1 MEGSKPS
8 GGAPREQPPRPRSA
22 APWLK
27 QESAYAAPAALT
39 ESEVAFVARME
50 ADSVRRINKAFEEP
64 EDQVDRDPPFR
75 YHLQPSLR
83 KTPEVDVARAE
94 VHLEVCRG
102 SMSVHEFRLPKY
114 IQRTSDFESELFS
127 KLTGIAFTKNDAD
140 FLKRVRSDN
149 PIPKNRWVPEPRV
162 GSFEVHLRYWI
173 RQRERVYEKHIR
185 LFSKIKA
192 KKWPN
197 IEKIVT
203 CVRNFLPIKFDLDP
217 EYEPEELSAS
227 PSDPQE
233 PGTSKGPFPRLAT
246 DMVHADH
253 HERMG
258 VDATSSPPECE
269 AGPQVMQARGAIPEP
284 GMGSRPDED
293 AIAAAMALA
302 FSDSGTQNTTDGEGR
317 PAGKVTTLIEEDN
330 VLLRNSTSGTLVA
343 DAQAVQ
349 PSMQEA
355 APRSAVDCDAEQQSA
370 QTQDL
375 VAKSSKDA
383 PGSGAADDVIA
394 AAMALAFPGPA
405 APIQADAAQ
414 PAANATSTGP
424 SPSVEE
430 QPSRAPTTAY
440 GDESISHHAE
450 PCESV
455 GDSASSFQIH
465 SAVASD
471 AESEVEAEGSEHL
484 NAPQEESGP
493 RPPSIMDAVGK
504 PVVIKN
510 LEEIEP
516 QEDDGSDYSSADSF
530 VESLPDELDM
540 DEYGDTPGK

>member
-1 MEGSKPS
+1 
-8 GGAPREQPPRPRSA
+8 
-22 APWLK
+22 
-27 QESAYAAPAALT
+27 
-39 ESEVAFVARME
+39 
-50 ADSVRRINKAFEEP
+50 
-64 EDQVDRDPPFR
+64 
-75 YHLQPSLR
+75 
-83 KTPEVDVARAE
+83 
-94 VHLEVCRG
+94 
-102 SMSVHEFRLPKY
+102 MSVHEFRLPKY

-405 APIQADAAQ
+405 APIQGTWMCGIRVHLTSLGIMGWSFPMAQ
-414 PAANATSTGP
+414 GNT
-424 SPSVEE
+424 
-430 QPSRAPTTAY
+430 
-440 GDESISHHAE
+440 
-450 PCESV
+450 
-455 GDSASSFQIH
+455 
-465 SAVASD
+465 
-471 AESEVEAEGSEHL
+471 ESEVEAEGSEHL